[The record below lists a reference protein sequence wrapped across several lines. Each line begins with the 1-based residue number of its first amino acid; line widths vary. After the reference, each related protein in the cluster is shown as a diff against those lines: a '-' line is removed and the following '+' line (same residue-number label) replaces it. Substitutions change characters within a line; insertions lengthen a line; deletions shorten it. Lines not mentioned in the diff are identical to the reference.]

1 MGRTSVAGMPLDEWL
16 PCVPYHVDGTRITPI
31 WRRSGDGTVLAG
43 LTVLTDP
50 DSGGGLDADMF
61 DRLNVWDIAAAGP
74 VPDRLVRAV
83 DAYRA
88 ADEAGMPRA
97 KAVAAELGIGEASAS
112 NLIVQLRKQRLL
124 PATRPG
130 VAAA

>member
-1 MGRTSVAGMPLDEWL
+1 MGAASVAGMPPDEWL
-16 PCVPYHVDGTRITPI
+16 PAVPYHVDGARITPI
-31 WRRSGDGTVLAG
+31 WRRSGDRTVLAG
-43 LTVLTDP
+43 LTVLADP
-50 DSGGGLDADMF
+50 DSGVGLDRDMF
-61 DRLNVWDIAAAGP
+61 DRLNLWTLVAAGP

-88 ADEAGMPRA
+88 ADEAGEPRA

>member
-1 MGRTSVAGMPLDEWL
+1 MPDVEWL
-16 PCVPYHVDGTRITPI
+16 PCVPHYVDGVRITPI
-31 WRRSGDGTVLAG
+31 WGVVGDRPVLAG
-43 LTVLTDP
+43 LTILADP
-50 DSGGGLDADMF
+50 DSTGGLDRDLF
-61 DRLNVWDIAAAGP
+61 DRLAVWDIVAQGP
-74 VPDRLVRAV
+74 VADRLVRAV

-112 NLIVQLRKQRLL
+112 NLIVDLRKRRLL